1 MTKSPKK
8 ILIVED
14 EISIAKALKMKLERE
29 GFRAFLADNGK
40 KGLTL
45 ALKEIP
51 DLILLDI
58 VMPVMD
64 GMTMMEKLRAE
75 PAGKKIKV
83 LILTNLSYLTGDV
96 SDKYKVTDYLVKSDW
111 KISDL
116 IAKIKTI
123 IKA

>member
-1 MTKSPKK
+1 MLKAPKK

-14 EISIAKALKMKLERE
+14 ETTIANPLRMKLERE
-29 GFRAFLADNGK
+29 GFQVLLADNGK

-64 GMTMMEKLRAE
+64 GVAMMEKLRE
-75 PAGKKIKV
+75 DKVGKKIKV
-83 LILTNLSYLTGDV
+83 MVLTNLTQLSGEKSFDENTA
-96 SDKYKVTDYLVKSDW
+96 SDYLIKSEW
-111 KISDL
+111 KIGDL
-116 IAKIKTI
+116 VKKIKKI
-123 IKA
+123 IK

>member
-1 MTKSPKK
+1 MPKAPKK

-14 EISIAKALKMKLERE
+14 EVSIVKALKLKLTKA
-29 GFRAFLADNGK
+29 GFQVLVAENGK

-51 DLILLDI
+51 DLILLDV

-64 GMTMMEKLRAE
+64 GMTMLQKLRE
-75 PAGKKIKV
+75 EDAGKKIKV
-83 LILTNLSYLTGDV
+83 LVLTNLSYLTGDV
-96 SDKYKVTDYLVKSDW
+96 SDKYKVADYLVKSDW
-111 KISDL
+111 SISDL
-116 IAKIKTI
+116 ITKIKEI